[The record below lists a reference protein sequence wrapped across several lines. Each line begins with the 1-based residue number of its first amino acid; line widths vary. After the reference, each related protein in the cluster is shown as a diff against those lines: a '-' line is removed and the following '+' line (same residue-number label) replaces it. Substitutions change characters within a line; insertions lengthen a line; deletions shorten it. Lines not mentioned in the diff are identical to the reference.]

1 MGTLAKAL
9 ATITVALVV
18 SCGDSGRT
26 GAVSYTAQDLVSGA
40 DVSVASLRGA
50 PVLLVSWA
58 TWCAECDE
66 ELSGLQDFGES
77 NAAEGIEIVAV
88 NIDASDVT
96 DEINAKIEKHSLTTS
111 LWRDKRNEFKRVFGA
126 LGVPT
131 TVLLDANGAV
141 VGLFPGAVD
150 FDDQSIL
157 DALEQVKA
165 TQPP

>member
-1 MGTLAKAL
+1 MGTLARAL
-9 ATITVALVV
+9 ATLAATAALA
-18 SCGDSGRT
+18 SACGASGNT
-26 GAVSYTAQDLVSGA
+26 GAATYAAKDLATGA

-58 TWCAECDE
+58 TWCKECDE
-66 ELSGLQDFGES
+66 ELSGLENFAQS
-77 NAAEGIEIVAV
+77 TAADGIKIVAV

-96 DEINAKIEKHSLTTS
+96 DEINAKIARHALTTS

-131 TVLLDANGAV
+131 TVLLDANGTV

-150 FDDQSIL
+150 FADQTIL
-157 DALEQVKA
+157 DALQNVRGS
-165 TQPP
+165 